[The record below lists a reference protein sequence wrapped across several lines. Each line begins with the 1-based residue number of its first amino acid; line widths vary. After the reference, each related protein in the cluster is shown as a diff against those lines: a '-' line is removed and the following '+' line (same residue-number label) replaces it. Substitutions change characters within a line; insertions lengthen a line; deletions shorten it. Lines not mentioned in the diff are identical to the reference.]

1 VAVLDPRRLGVLREV
16 AVHGG
21 ITHAAH
27 ALQVSPANVSQQIN
41 RLERDAG
48 ITLLEKVGRGVQL
61 SSSAEGLVRHAE
73 KILAILEQAQSEVDA
88 AKNLT
93 TATVRIASFQ
103 TFAAGVL
110 PLMVHN
116 MSRQYPA
123 IEIVF
128 SQREPDVAV
137 SELLARRVDLVV
149 ADEYPGISLP
159 PAEGIIRRE
168 LGVEAVEVHVGSP
181 ASQPAEA
188 IWALEPEGTDARL
201 FAEQA
206 CRAAGFEPRVG
217 FESPDP
223 SLHRK
228 LVDFGVAAAFLPST
242 VASGTTDKT
251 RVTGVF
257 PEGLSRRLVAL
268 FRRGT
273 EQNPALQAAL
283 SAVEH
288 AAHEAL

>member
-1 VAVLDPRRLGVLREV
+1 MLDPRRLRVLREV

-41 RLERDAG
+41 RLERDVG
-48 ITLLEKVGRGVQL
+48 IILLEKAGRGVQL
-61 SSSAEGLVRHAE
+61 SSAAVDLVRHAE
-73 KILAILEQAQSEVDA
+73 RILAILEEAQSDLEA

-93 TATVRIASFQ
+93 YGTVRIASFQ

-110 PLMVHN
+110 PLMVQT
-116 MSRQYPA
+116 MSRQFPA

-168 LGVEAVEVHVGSP
+168 LGVEAVEVHVGSD
-181 ASQPAEA
+181 AAQPADA

-206 CRAAGFEPRVG
+206 CRAAGFQPRVG

-228 LVDFGVAAAFLPST
+228 LVDFGVAAAFLPTT
-242 VASGTTDKT
+242 VARGTTDKT
-251 RVTGVF
+251 RITGVF

-268 FRRGT
+268 LRRGT
-273 EQNPALQAAL
+273 ERNPALQATL

-288 AAHEAL
+288 AAHEVL